1 MNMKRTCH
9 LLPALML
16 AIGVP
21 AGALAQTAS
30 PAAVTIDRG
39 LVFTRTP
46 NKTLALDLYRPTNS
60 AEKLPVVVLIYGGA
74 WMMRFPQSQT
84 RKAEWLAE
92 DGYAAAVIDYRLSSE
107 AKFPSQLYDCKAAVR
122 WLRANAEKYDLNPAL
137 IGAWGDSSGGHLA
150 SLLGVTGGITNLEG
164 DGGNPNESSR
174 VQVVVDFFGP
184 ADLTRMNSHALPG
197 SMIAYGTANSPEGML
212 IGGPVADH
220 LETARLASPVN
231 FATNSPPPF
240 LIVHGDHDQLVPWQ
254 QSELLYEALK
264 NAGADVTFYTIAGAG
279 HEDPK
284 FNSEMM
290 CAAVKAFFDKNLK
303 VKNSK

>member
-1 MNMKRTCH
+1 
-9 LLPALML
+9 ML
-16 AIGVP
+16 AAAFIIP
-21 AGALAQTAS
+21 ASTLAQTTVLS
-30 PAAVTIDRG
+30 NITMNRG
-39 LVFTRTP
+39 LVFTKTP
-46 NKTLALDLYRPTNS
+46 EKDLALDLYRPQNPS
-60 AEKLPVVVLIYGGA
+60 QKLPVVVLIYGGA

-84 RKAEWLAE
+84 SKAEWLAQQ
-92 DGYAAAVIDYRLSSE
+92 GYAAAVIDYRLSSE
-107 AKFPSQLYDCKAAVR
+107 AKFPAQVYDCKAAVR
-122 WLRANAEKYDLNPAL
+122 WLRANAEKYDLDPAL

-174 VQVVVDFFGP
+174 VQAVVDFFGP
-184 ADLTRMNSHALPG
+184 ADLTQMNSHALPG
-197 SMIAYGTANSPEGML
+197 SIIAYGAANSPEGML

-264 NAGADVTFYTIAGAG
+264 NAGAGVTFYTIAGAG

-290 CAAVKAFFDKNLK
+290 RAAVKAFFDKNLK
-303 VKNSK
+303 AKNSK

>member
-1 MNMKRTCH
+1 
-9 LLPALML
+9 ML
-16 AIGVP
+16 AAAFIIP
-21 AGALAQTAS
+21 ASTLAQTTALS
-30 PAAVTIDRG
+30 NITINRS
-39 LVFTRTP
+39 LVFTKTP
-46 NKTLALDLYRPTNS
+46 EKDLALDLYLPQNPSR
-60 AEKLPVVVLIYGGA
+60 KLPVVVLIYGGA

-84 RKAEWLAE
+84 SKAEWLAQQ
-92 DGYAAAVIDYRLSSE
+92 GYAAAVIDYRLSSE
-107 AKFPSQLYDCKAAVR
+107 AKFPAQIYDCKASVR
-122 WLRANAEKYDLNPAL
+122 WLRANAKKYELDPAL

-174 VQVVVDFFGP
+174 VQAVVDFFGP
-184 ADLTRMNSHALPG
+184 ADLTQMNSHALPG
-197 SMIAYGTANSPEGML
+197 SIIAYGTANSPEGML

-264 NAGADVTFYTIAGAG
+264 NVGANVTFYTIAGAG

-290 CAAVKAFFDKNLK
+290 RAAVKAFFDKNLK
-303 VKNSK
+303 AKYSK